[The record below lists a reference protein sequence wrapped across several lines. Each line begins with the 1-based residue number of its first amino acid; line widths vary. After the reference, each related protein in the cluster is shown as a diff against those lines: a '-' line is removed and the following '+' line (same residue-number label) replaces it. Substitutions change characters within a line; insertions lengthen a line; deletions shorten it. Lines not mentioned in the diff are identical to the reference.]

1 MARLRI
7 AWTTTTT
14 TFCRTRGNR
23 VSPLLLF
30 RKWPNIMSGPQGTF
44 QLLKVIK
51 SDQKDKFFNLVQ
63 IKARTILMIECPKPS
78 NERVTAWESGLVR
91 PLAEGCGG
99 GATQKF
105 REVCLIPPDRH
116 GRRTG
121 VKREGKEKGRNG
133 GTKEMAEF
141 RPSEVLRSIATWITS
156 RGFSIKIGRHA
167 LVMQMYTGVHYYIDN
182 RCFVTPVTS

>member
-1 MARLRI
+1 MDDDGDDILQD
-7 AWTTTTT
+7 
-14 TFCRTRGNR
+14 TRESR
-23 VSPLLLF
+23 ESSIIVSKVAQHYVRSP
-30 RKWPNIMSGPQGTF
+30 RNVP
-44 QLLKVIK
+44 VIK
-51 SDQKDKFFNLVQ
+51 SHQKDKFFNHVQ
-63 IKARTILMIECPKPS
+63 IKAQTILMIECPKPS

-141 RPSEVLRSIATWITS
+141 RPSEVLRFIATWITS
-156 RGFSIKIGRHA
+156 RGFFIKIGRQA
-167 LVMQMYTGVHYYIDN
+167 LEMQMYTGVQFYIYS
-182 RCFVTPVTS
+182 RCFVAPVTS